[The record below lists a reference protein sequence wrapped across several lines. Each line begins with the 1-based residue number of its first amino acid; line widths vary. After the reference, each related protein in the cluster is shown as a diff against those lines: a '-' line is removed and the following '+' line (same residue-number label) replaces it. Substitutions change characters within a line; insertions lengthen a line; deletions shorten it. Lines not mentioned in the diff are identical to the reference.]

1 MIDTLK
7 LHLPQSNTI
16 RIESSQAEKISVTTK
31 SNVGTGEAQLYPLA
45 TMSNGKYLDG
55 TKAYLNTDTFQLD
68 LTSRGAFLKFS
79 MPKVYHGGEHN
90 IYPIGKGGASKVFDK
105 VEQSLAD
112 NGVDLPY
119 PLSSEHWK
127 VSRADLFNNALTEYP
142 FYAYNAVFAML
153 HGKRL
158 KGRQYGGTGFLWS
171 NKSRQVSAY
180 DKIAE
185 MGVKGGVIPK
195 ALEGENVARVEFRAM
210 NSQAVRK
217 NLPFSN
223 GSEVLSR
230 WGDSRQAYTSK
241 VQDLVFRFDD
251 IKDAMKLVQLAE
263 IEKLKA
269 IKASG
274 ERYYLPK
281 YIKMV
286 GVVSMLEM
294 FDGWDGIKTAFTELY
309 PDPSNRNREI
319 KKIEKAYF
327 EASTLMEG
335 IEPVPVAQLYEELKT
350 KLLSEVA

>member
-7 LHLPQSNTI
+7 LHLQNSNTI

-31 SNVGTGEAQLYPLA
+31 ANVGTGEAQLYPLA
-45 TMSNGKYLDG
+45 TMSNGKFLDG

-79 MPKVYHGGEHN
+79 LPKVYHGGEHN

-119 PLSSEHWK
+119 SLNSEHWK
-127 VSRADLFNNALTEYP
+127 VSRADLFNNAITEYP
-142 FYAYNAVFAML
+142 FYAYNAVFSML
-153 HGKRL
+153 QGKRL
-158 KGRQYGGTGFLWS
+158 KGRQYGGTGFLWA
-171 NKSRQVSAY
+171 NKSKQVSAY
-180 DKIAE
+180 DKIVE
-185 MGVKGGVIPK
+185 HIGKGGVIPK
-195 ALEGENVARVEFRAM
+195 SLEGANMARVEFRAM

-251 IKDAMKLVQLAE
+251 IEEAMKLAQLAE

-269 IKASG
+269 LKARV
-274 ERYYLPK
+274 RYYLPT

-286 GVVSMLEM
+286 GVVSMLEL
-294 FDGWDGIKTAFTELY
+294 FGGWDGIRTAFTELY
-309 PDPSNRNREI
+309 PDPSNRRREI

-335 IEPVPVAQLYEELKT
+335 IDPVPVAQLYEELKT